1 MSIVASAS
9 AVPLLDPSSVPCFP
23 EAASETRMFSTLV
36 AVKAL
41 HWSQHRLKTPVVI
54 EVGFQESKTFAG
66 KSVKLVHSCQAELKF
81 RPLLMFNEGKEVKLS
96 HLYQVK
102 VKFVPLETSSV
113 GNAVRLLISPQ
124 AY

>member
-1 MSIVASAS
+1 MP
-9 AVPLLDPSSVPCFP
+9 PLAPLAVPCFP
-23 EAASETRMFSTLV
+23 EAASETKMFSTLV
-36 AVKAL
+36 AVKAVQP
-41 HWSQHRLKTPVVI
+41 SQHKLKTPVTI

-66 KSVKLVHSCQAELKF
+66 KSVKLLHSCQPATKLC
-81 RPLLMFNEGKEVKLS
+81 PLFMFNEGKEVRLS

-102 VKFVPLETSSV
+102 AKFVPLETSSV